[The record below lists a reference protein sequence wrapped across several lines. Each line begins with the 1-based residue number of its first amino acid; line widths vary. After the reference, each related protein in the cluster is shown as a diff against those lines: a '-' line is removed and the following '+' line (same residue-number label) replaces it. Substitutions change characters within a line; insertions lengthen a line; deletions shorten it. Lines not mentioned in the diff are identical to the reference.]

1 VDLCF
6 TRVLN
11 QIRIVDFI
19 RVKQFKEALVSYTA
33 FEGNRQLACGS
44 LADVTEA
51 VRAAFDRD
59 VSGPVLVLQDATG
72 QQVDLDLRGAS
83 AAVLPEPEPTR
94 GPGRPRLGVV
104 AREVTLLPQHWEW
117 LGQQP
122 GGASVT
128 LRRLVEQARKAS
140 ATDDRLRARR
150 EAAYRVMQ
158 VLGGA
163 LPHYDEISRALFA
176 GDQRELETLLATWPE
191 DVATYVMGRLTTGE

>member
-1 VDLCF
+1 M
-6 TRVLN
+6 
-11 QIRIVDFI
+11 
-19 RVKQFKEALVSYTA
+19 SYTA
-33 FEGNRQLACGS
+33 FEGSRQLACGS

-59 VSGPVLVLQDATG
+59 VAGPLLVLDDATG
-72 QQVDLDLRGAS
+72 QQVDLDLRDAP
-83 AAVLPEPEPTR
+83 AAAPPGVEPTR

-104 AREVTLLPQHWEW
+104 AREVTLLPSHWEW

-140 ATDDRLRARR
+140 AADDRLRTRR

-176 GDQRELETLLATWPE
+176 GDQHRLEALLAEWPE
-191 DVATYVMGRLTTGE
+191 DVANYVMGRLTSEE